1 MTYSRVGFAGEDCP
15 KTEIPSMVGISE
27 EQVIKTE
34 SGNGNHGMETES
46 KVTKNKYHIDTAALH
61 FAKQG
66 MEVILEISNVYT
78 PQLFL
83 VNFLLT
89 HHYQQSFFTSTAY
102 HQSFKP
108 QKMFN
113 A

>member
-66 MEVILEISNVYT
+66 MEVILEISNIHHNNFCY
-78 PQLFL
+78 LFADAS
-83 VNFLLT
+83 VP
-89 HHYQQSFFTSTAY
+89 SEVFFTGTAY
-102 HQSFKP
+102 FC
-108 QKMFN
+108 
-113 A
+113 

>member
-1 MTYSRVGFAGEDCP
+1 MVQKILSTITINYICTSVTYSRVGFAGEDCP

-66 MEVILEISNVYT
+66 MEVKLEISNICT
-78 PQLFL
+78 SHLFL
-83 VNFLLT
+83 VTFLLT
-89 HHYQQSFFTSTAY
+89 HR
-102 HQSFKP
+102 
-108 QKMFN
+108 
-113 A
+113 

>member
-66 MEVILEISNVYT
+66 MEVKLEISNI
-78 PQLFL
+78 
-83 VNFLLT
+83 
-89 HHYQQSFFTSTAY
+89 HHSYMYF
-102 HQSFKP
+102 
-108 QKMFN
+108 
-113 A
+113 